1 MYQKKNRTVPT
12 LAAAIVLAMLIL
24 AGCNSKTSTNTENS
38 SSDNGIEEMTIKLA
52 GMTPPG
58 HPLTEGAEKFKE
70 IVEEKTNGKV
80 KIEHYPNLQLGS
92 IREQT
97 EQVQIG
103 TIHMTQTLLSTVTS
117 FSAET
122 LQVFEYPF
130 LWPNDENK
138 IWDVLSGDVGEI
150 ALNEL
155 ENSQF
160 KGFGFWAGGFKSM
173 TSADKPILSPNDLK
187 GMKMRVIPS
196 EILIKTFETFG
207 ANPVPIEFA
216 ELYNALQQGVV
227 NAQEN
232 PLETINSNKLYEVQD
247 HLSITEHGYQFYMI
261 VSNLSWFNSL
271 SSELQKILL
280 EAEEEARIFA
290 RDLTQ
295 EMANKRLEEF
305 AELGLEIHKLSD
317 ADREKF
323 VKLSMPLHKEFS
335 NTENKKKILEKVYT
349 ELGFKN

>member
-1 MYQKKNRTVPT
+1 MIRIKHRKAYIMVI
-12 LAAAIVLAMLIL
+12 AIVLVMLIL
-24 AGCNSKTSTNTENS
+24 AGCNGKTSS
-38 SSDNGIEEMTIKLA
+38 SSENGSKETGIKEMTIKLA

-70 IVEEKTNGKV
+70 IVEEKTDGKV
-80 KIEHYPNLQLGS
+80 KIEYYPNLQLGS

-97 EQVQIG
+97 EQVQLG

-117 FSAET
+117 FNAEA

-130 LWPNDENK
+130 LWPTDEDK
-138 IWDVLSGDVGEI
+138 IWNVLAGDVGKT
-150 ALNEL
+150 ALTEL

-173 TSADKPILSPNDLK
+173 TSTNKPILSPDDLN

-227 NAQEN
+227 DAQEN

-247 HLSITEHGYQFYMI
+247 HLTVTDHGYQFYMI
-261 VSNLSWFNSL
+261 VSNLNWFNSL
-271 SSELQKILL
+271 SPELQKILI
-280 EAEEEARIFA
+280 EAEEEARVFA
-290 RDLTQ
+290 RNLTQ
-295 EMANKRLEEF
+295 EMAEKRLVEF
-305 AELGLEIHKLSD
+305 SELGLEVHKLSD
-317 ADREKF
+317 TDREKF
-323 VKLSMPLHKEFS
+323 VKLSKPLHKEFS
-335 NTENKKKILEKVYT
+335 NNDKKKELLAKVYK
-349 ELGFKN
+349 ELGIQP